1 MNKYDF
7 INSNKYIDKT
17 KIKDFIN
24 TNKNIDESKIND
36 FNTIYKSC
44 KNLADTKLNSTVN
57 VFFAEELSELIQP
70 LLKLVRWNCGD
81 EFLRC
86 EYEEIVNNLYEEL
99 ADVIIMM
106 LQFVYKNEIDY
117 NKLIDKIS
125 EKILRTYE
133 TKFGEE

>member
-7 INSNKYIDKT
+7 KNTVANINEN
-17 KIKDFIN
+17 KIK
-24 TNKNIDESKIND
+24 D

>member
-7 INSNKYIDKT
+7 KDTVANINEN
-17 KIKDFIN
+17 KIK
-24 TNKNIDESKIND
+24 D

-125 EKILRTYE
+125 GKIIRTYE
-133 TKFGEE
+133 RKFGEE

>member
-7 INSNKYIDKT
+7 KDTVANINEN
-17 KIKDFIN
+17 KIK
-24 TNKNIDESKIND
+24 D

-86 EYEEIVNNLYEEL
+86 EYEEIVDNLYEEL

>member
-7 INSNKYIDKT
+7 KDTVANINEN
-17 KIKDFIN
+17 KIK
-24 TNKNIDESKIND
+24 D